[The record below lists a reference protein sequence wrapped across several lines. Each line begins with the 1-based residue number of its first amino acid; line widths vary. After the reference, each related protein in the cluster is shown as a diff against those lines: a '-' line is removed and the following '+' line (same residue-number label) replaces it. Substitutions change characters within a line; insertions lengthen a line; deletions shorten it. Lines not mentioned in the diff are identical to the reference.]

1 MNKTKFYFLQRMGGG
16 EYVGFNNA
24 VFLSERECAD
34 RNYAL
39 GFYMRE
45 HKCFPEGTNLKECLD
60 YYFQVM
66 TEEQLCS
73 TMYDACKSKF

>member
-1 MNKTKFYFLQRMGGG
+1 MKIVEPSQRMGGG

-60 YYFQVM
+60 YYFQVK
-66 TEEQLCS
+66 LRIRLYFDS
-73 TMYDACKSKF
+73 

>member
-1 MNKTKFYFLQRMGGG
+1 MGGN

-60 YYFQVM
+60 YYFQVKLL
-66 TEEQLCS
+66 TLL
-73 TMYDACKSKF
+73 TMEKYNKYIWSIL

>member
-1 MNKTKFYFLQRMGGG
+1 MGGG

-60 YYFQVM
+60 YYFQVRRFY
-66 TEEQLCS
+66 TCVFIIFFI
-73 TMYDACKSKF
+73 KSHYIYIC